1 MRSQINLG
9 EIFGIKIGLH
19 YSWFLIA
26 FLIACSLVADY
37 RVDNPQWSNNLVVA
51 LAIATSVLF
60 FMCLLLHELAHSLAA
75 KAHGLP
81 VHEITLFALGGISQ
95 LEKDAESASAEF
107 QIAIVGPL
115 TSAVIGLLCLSIVDR
130 LSVNNAT
137 LSPLLTMLSWLGYI
151 NLGIS
156 LFNMITGYPMDGGR
170 VLRAIIWWKTGD
182 LDRATRNASRLGQ
195 AIAALFI
202 MAGVVSYFRG
212 GGLGS
217 LWMVFIGWFLLQA
230 ARETYA
236 EMIWRRSF
244 DNVKV
249 GDLMIQEFPT
259 VDGHESLQNFVDER
273 LLPTG
278 GRSFLVTEDGS
289 AVGFITP
296 REIKRIART
305 EWPLARIDTIMRP
318 FKNVHTVA
326 PDSTLLHALEVM
338 AQDDLSQ
345 IPMVSQGH
353 LQGALPREE
362 LLNYFKTVME
372 LHDPKKDGQ

>member
-26 FLIACSLVADY
+26 LLISCSLVADY

-51 LAIATSVLF
+51 LAVATSVLF
-60 FMCLLLHELAHSLAA
+60 FICLLLHELAHSLAA

-115 TSAVIGLLCLSIVDR
+115 TSGVIGLLCLSIVDR
-130 LSVNNAT
+130 LSANNAT
-137 LSPLLTMLSWLGYI
+137 LDPLMTVLSWLGYI

-156 LFNMITGYPMDGGR
+156 LFNMIPAYPMDGGR

-182 LDRATRNASRLGQ
+182 LDRATRNASRVGQ
-195 AIAALFI
+195 AIAALFM
-202 MAGVVSYFRG
+202 MAGVIGYFRG

-217 LWMVFIGWFLLQA
+217 LWIVFIAWFLLQA

-236 EMIWRRSF
+236 EMIWRRLF
-244 DNVKV
+244 DKVKV

-259 VDGHESLQNFVDER
+259 VDGHQSLQSFVDET

-289 AVGFITP
+289 AVGLSPHAKSSVSPAPNGHSSGSRPLCARLRMSTP
-296 REIKRIART
+296 
-305 EWPLARIDTIMRP
+305 
-318 FKNVHTVA
+318 
-326 PDSTLLHALEVM
+326 
-338 AQDDLSQ
+338 
-345 IPMVSQGH
+345 
-353 LQGALPREE
+353 
-362 LLNYFKTVME
+362 
-372 LHDPKKDGQ
+372 

>member
-9 EIFGIKIGLH
+9 EVFGIKTGLH

-156 LFNMITGYPMDGGR
+156 LFNMIPGYPMDGAASCEPSSGGR
-170 VLRAIIWWKTGD
+170 
-182 LDRATRNASRLGQ
+182 Q
-195 AIAALFI
+195 AILTARRE
-202 MAGVVSYFRG
+202 MPRG
-212 GGLGS
+212 
-217 LWMVFIGWFLLQA
+217 WVRQ
-230 ARETYA
+230 
-236 EMIWRRSF
+236 
-244 DNVKV
+244 
-249 GDLMIQEFPT
+249 
-259 VDGHESLQNFVDER
+259 
-273 LLPTG
+273 
-278 GRSFLVTEDGS
+278 
-289 AVGFITP
+289 
-296 REIKRIART
+296 
-305 EWPLARIDTIMRP
+305 
-318 FKNVHTVA
+318 
-326 PDSTLLHALEVM
+326 
-338 AQDDLSQ
+338 
-345 IPMVSQGH
+345 
-353 LQGALPREE
+353 
-362 LLNYFKTVME
+362 
-372 LHDPKKDGQ
+372 